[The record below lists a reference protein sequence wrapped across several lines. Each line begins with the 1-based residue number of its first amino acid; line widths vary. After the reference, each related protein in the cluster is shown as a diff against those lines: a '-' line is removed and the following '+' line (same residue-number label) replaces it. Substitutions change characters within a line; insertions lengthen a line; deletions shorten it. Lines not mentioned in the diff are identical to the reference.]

1 MYAGEATRRR
11 CILDHEKTTPKDV
24 NEYPTATELARSIR
38 EHEVSAA
45 EVMEH
50 HLERIGEWNPRI
62 NAIVTL
68 LPEQAME
75 RARAADEKFRRG
87 KEVGPLH
94 GLPVA
99 HKDLVPTKGVRTTYG
114 SSVYSNHVP
123 DADALIVERL
133 RKAGAITVG
142 KTNTP
147 EFGAGSQTF
156 NKVFGATVNPYDT
169 TKTCGGSSGGA
180 AAALACGMLPIADG
194 SDVGGSLR
202 NPASFCNIV
211 GMRPSVGRVPSWPGL
226 AAWFPLA
233 TEGPMARTVDDVAL
247 MLSAMAGPDPRSPV
261 ALPEPGAVFA
271 DPLDRDFSGVRV
283 AWSPDLGGIPVDP
296 QVTAVIEKALPVFEN
311 LGCAMEVAESDFS
324 GADEIFT
331 TWRAWYYELNYGH
344 LLRDHRDKL
353 KGTVVWNIE
362 AGQRLTGP
370 QLGRAEKQRTELYHR
385 VREFME
391 VYEFLILPVV
401 QVPPFDVDQPYVTEI
416 NGIEMSNYIEWMKS
430 CYYITVTGLPAISVP
445 CGFTPEGL
453 PIGLQIVGRYRD
465 DLGVLQLARAFEQ
478 ATRFGQRRPT
488 VV

>member
-1 MYAGEATRRR
+1 MYASQATRRR
-11 CILDHEKTTPKDV
+11 FIMDHEKTTPKAG

-38 EHEVSAA
+38 ECHASAV
-45 EVMEH
+45 EVMER
-50 HLERIGEWNPRI
+50 HLKRIEECNPRI

-75 RARAADEKFRRG
+75 RARAADERLSRG
-87 KEVGPLH
+87 EEVGPLH

-114 SSVYSNHVP
+114 SSVYKDHVP

-133 RKAGAITVG
+133 RNAGAIMVG

-156 NKVFGATVNPYDT
+156 NKVFGATVNPYDA

-202 NPASFCNIV
+202 NPASFCNVV

-261 ALPEPGAVFA
+261 ALPETGAVFA
-271 DPLDRDFSGVRV
+271 APRDRDFSGVRV
-283 AWSPDLGGIPVDP
+283 AWSPDLGGIPVDS
-296 QVTAVIEKALPVFEN
+296 QVSAVIEKALPVFED
-311 LGCAMEVAESDFS
+311 LGCEMEVAEPDFS

-331 TWRAWYYELNYGH
+331 TWRAWYYELNYGN
-344 LLRDHRDKL
+344 LLKDHRDKL
-353 KGTVVWNIE
+353 KDTVVWNIE

-385 VREFME
+385 VREFTE

-401 QVPPFDVDQPYVTEI
+401 QVPPFDVNQPYVTEI